1 MSGMNCKSQTPC
13 SILAPRQA
21 YAAAFINGMHLQLAD
36 GWNKQTDENRAH
48 GRRLL
53 AREAWDFADAMIA
66 EESNNVVSG
75 GAGAPY
81 TPRAGSVSDSG
92 GKA

>member
-66 EESNNVVSG
+66 EESNDQAHRPEMARTGDNDG
-75 GAGAPY
+75 I
-81 TPRAGSVSDSG
+81 RD
-92 GKA
+92 